1 MVVTY
6 AIPVLFLFVLLE
18 YVYCKLR
25 KRGRYLGI
33 DTLANLSVGI
43 LSRLTIPFTKAIS
56 LGAYLLVYEHLRLFT
71 VSDLP
76 ALQLCV
82 ALVLCFFAVDFFYY
96 LQHRVSHRV
105 NLLWGAHIVHHQSEN
120 FNFSVAFRQS
130 AIGSVLTFVFDLP
143 LALLGLDPWLFGL
156 FMGINLLY
164 QFLIHT
170 EVVDKLGFWEVFMN
184 TPSHHR
190 VHHGR
195 DPKYIDKNYAG
206 MFIIW
211 DKWLGTFQAE
221 EERPTYG
228 VTTPPQNFNPVTANY
243 HFYQILWREAK
254 KHKCFRDKLALLFLP
269 PEAVES
275 KSLPQ
280 QSNFRAV
287 YERNFRLPYLLP
299 VSLFY
304 VVVTLLTFAMLLFAE
319 RIEPLY
325 LVVVGLI
332 LMTDLPFRL
341 VINGLVRCCSSRLD
355 AARGL
360 HDAV

>member
-6 AIPVLFLFVLLE
+6 AIPVLFLFVFLE
-18 YVYCKLR
+18 YLYCKFA

-43 LSRLTIPFTKAIS
+43 LSRLTIPFTKIIS
-56 LGAYLLVYEHLRLFT
+56 VGAYIYVYEHLRLFT

-76 ALQLCV
+76 TPWFYV
-82 ALVLCFFAVDFFYY
+82 ALVIAFFAVDLLYY
-96 LQHRVSHRV
+96 LQHRASHRI

-130 AIGSVLTFVFDLP
+130 AIGSIFTFVFDLP
-143 LALLGLDPWLFGL
+143 LALLGLSPWWFGL
-156 FMGINLLY
+156 FYGLNLLY

-170 EVVDKLGFWEVFMN
+170 ETVGKLGFLEIFMN

-195 DPKYIDKNYAG
+195 NPKYIDKNYAG

-211 DKWLGTFQAE
+211 DKWLGTFQPE
-221 EERPTYG
+221 EETPTYG
-228 VTTPPQNFNPVTANY
+228 VTTPPHNFNPVTANY
-243 HFYQILWREAK
+243 HFFQILWREGK
-254 KHKCFRDKLALLFLP
+254 KRPRFIDKVVLWFSP
-269 PEAVES
+269 PEAVDP
-275 KSLPQ
+275 KAQPR
-280 QSNFRAV
+280 SNFRSV
-287 YERNFRLPYLLP
+287 YERNYHLPHLLP

-304 VVVTLLTFAMLLFAE
+304 TLVTVLTFCMLLFAE
-319 RIEPLY
+319 RIEPIH
-325 LVVVGLI
+325 LVAVGLI

-341 VINGLVRCCSSRLD
+341 VINRLVHRCPPRPD
-355 AARGL
+355 
-360 HDAV
+360 